1 MELKKVSGAAAAALI
16 ATSLN
21 MAPVAAITETP
32 QADYKDA
39 PDNDKAAESSAVGTL
54 RRIVPLPLK
63 LPRRRHP
70 LPRLRVLKLPV
81 QLQLKVSILFPT
93 ITPSLLLK

>member
-21 MAPVAAITETP
+21 MAPVAAIAETP

-39 PDNDKAAESSAVGTL
+39 PDNDKAAESSVVGTTTQDSA
-54 RRIVPLPLK
+54 ITTETAKETAPSTSASSAQAA
-63 LPRRRHP
+63 RHCHMG
-70 LPRLRVLKLPV
+70 R
-81 QLQLKVSILFPT
+81 
-93 ITPSLLLK
+93 